1 MNKKLVLLGIPMV
14 LALAGGAHAWALHR
28 PKMQVPSD
36 FGQPMMV
43 VYPQTRYIGFDKYAT
58 YKVEC
63 ALRECRKPATILDT
77 EGRKATV
84 GVMGATTP
92 LNLFSPDGKRVLI
105 NDLAH
110 IYTFDGQ
117 QFVTQHR
124 DNWVWYPQG
133 GTLADDGTY
142 QIVSSMHYDEI
153 EGKQVEL
160 VAVEMNTDG
169 YKAVKQ
175 PLQGEVMVCDGKVQ
189 VINRTSAI
197 TDPDIFHSAYFNPN
211 TKAFDA
217 GERVGAFEFRA
228 HQLHSCANDGA
239 GTAYVLTE
247 DAGDPNAPWHQEAE
261 DRSAAMATGE
271 AKDDRSG
278 ERGVVFYRKAMHQAP
293 EAISPAYTVHYEDT
307 SALPG
312 GYRINEHEA
321 WLFNRNLQMLHFD
334 FSTNDVPTRW
344 EAAIPATLKQH
355 EFYAPNPIVT
365 DHHVIMIGQ
374 TEVGPKQLYAL
385 VFAKESGELQLAKH
399 LSELEQTYRNTWI
412 GQIDIRDEA
421 AVVEWLKT
429 QPDIDQS

>member
-1 MNKKLVLLGIPMV
+1 MNKKLVLIGIP
-14 LALAGGAHAWALHR
+14 LALVLVGSTYAWSLHS
-28 PKMQVPSD
+28 PKMSVAKD
-36 FGQPMMV
+36 FGEPMMV
-43 VYPQTRYIGFDKYAT
+43 VYPQTRYTGLDKYAT
-58 YKVEC
+58 YRVEC
-63 ALRECRKPATILDT
+63 QVRECREPATIVDT
-77 EGRKATV
+77 EGRMATV

-117 QFVTQHR
+117 RFTTQHR
-124 DNWVWYPQG
+124 DNWVWYPQE

-153 EGKQVEL
+153 EGNQVES

-175 PLQGEVMVCDGKVQ
+175 PLQGEVMACDGKIQ

-197 TDPDIFHSAYFNPN
+197 TDPDVFHSAYFNPD

-217 GERVGAFEFRA
+217 GERVEAFEFRA
-228 HQLHSCANDGA
+228 HDVYSCANDGV
-239 GTAYVLTE
+239 GTAYVLVE
-247 DAGDPNAPWHQEAE
+247 DADDPNAPWHQDTAGTP
-261 DRSAAMATGE
+261 AAMVTGE
-271 AKDDRSG
+271 AKDDLTG
-278 ERGVVFYRKAMHQAP
+278 EREVVFYRKAMHKAP
-293 EAISPAYTVHYEDT
+293 EAISPAYTVDYEAT
-307 SALPG
+307 SVLPD

-321 WLFNRNLQMLHFD
+321 WLFNRNLQMMHFD
-334 FSTNDVPTRW
+334 FSTNDVTTRW
-344 EAAIPATLKQH
+344 EAAIPATLKQQS
-355 EFYAPNPIVT
+355 FYARNPIVT

-385 VFAKESGELQLAKH
+385 VFAKETGELELAKH
-399 LSELEQTYRNTWI
+399 LSELERTYRNTWI
-412 GQIDIRDEA
+412 DHIDIRDEA